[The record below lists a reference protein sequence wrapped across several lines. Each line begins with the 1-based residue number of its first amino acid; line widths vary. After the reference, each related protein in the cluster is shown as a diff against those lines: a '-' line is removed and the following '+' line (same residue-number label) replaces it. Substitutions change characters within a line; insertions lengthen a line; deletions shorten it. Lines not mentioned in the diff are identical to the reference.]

1 MPVNEKNKTVYETA
15 TRLAQL
21 DQRQSAEQGFVG
33 SNAGQTI
40 NQGLKTAS
48 KVMLAVIKNLV
59 LVQMITSLVGHVKSL
74 ALCPLS
80 FFIS

>member
-1 MPVNEKNKTVYETA
+1 M
-15 TRLAQL
+15 
-21 DQRQSAEQGFVG
+21 G

-48 KVMLAVIKNLV
+48 KVMLAVIKDLV
-59 LVQMITSLVGHVKSL
+59 LVQMITSLVGHVKPL

>member
-1 MPVNEKNKTVYETA
+1 M
-15 TRLAQL
+15 
-21 DQRQSAEQGFVG
+21 G

-48 KVMLAVIKNLV
+48 KVMLAVIKDPV
-59 LVQMITSLVGHVKSL
+59 LVQIIASLVGHFKPL
-74 ALCPLS
+74 ALRPLS

>member
-1 MPVNEKNKTVYETA
+1 M
-15 TRLAQL
+15 
-21 DQRQSAEQGFVG
+21 G
-33 SNAGQTI
+33 SNTGQTI

-48 KVMLAVIKNLV
+48 KVMLAVIKDLV
-59 LVQMITSLVGHVKSL
+59 LVIASLVGHVKPL

>member
-1 MPVNEKNKTVYETA
+1 M
-15 TRLAQL
+15 
-21 DQRQSAEQGFVG
+21 G

-48 KVMLAVIKNLV
+48 KVMLAVIKDLV
-59 LVQMITSLVGHVKSL
+59 LVQMIASLVVHVKPL